1 MWIVILTNYYIRIQ
15 FCVPTTMGGTGRVW
29 ESEMG
34 LDTGSSALQVFPYEM
49 LRLITHHTVCRHVSA
64 QYPTGAV
71 PAQAF
76 RVLVRVVSHG
86 GKEVLHWL
94 EETAVCAGNG
104 DVRLSGLTFQDNC
117 LISLDPANQ
126 VLQATTQ
133 RRWLALFAALGP
145 AAT

>member
-29 ESEMG
+29 QTEMG
-34 LDTGSSALQVFPYEM
+34 FDTGSTALQVFPYEM
-49 LRLITHHTVCRHVSA
+49 PQIIPNPAVCRQVTA
-64 QYPTGAV
+64 RYPTGAV
-71 PAQAF
+71 PARAF
-76 RVLVRVVSHG
+76 RVLLRVVSHS
-86 GKEVLHWL
+86 GKVLL
-94 EETAVCAGNG
+94 PFIEETAVCAGNG
-104 DVRLSGLTFQDNC
+104 DVRLSGLTFQDNR

-133 RRWLALFAALGP
+133 GRWLALFAALGP